1 MAKALFNVFFK
12 IIKSVVGI
20 FLAPVNA
27 LVVNL
32 FPDLSQLLTTFN
44 AGVEALLG
52 TGLGYF
58 AHLLPPTTRVI
69 ILLWLAILLA
79 YYGITVSVHL
89 ILKVIHIIK
98 KLKIW

>member
-20 FLAPVNA
+20 FLAPINA
-27 LVVNL
+27 LIVNL
-32 FPDLSQLLTTFN
+32 FPDLSKLISTFN
-44 AGVEALLG
+44 AGVEKLLG
-52 TGLGYF
+52 SGLGFF

-69 ILLWLAILLA
+69 ILLWLAILIG
-79 YYGITVSVHL
+79 YYTISVSVHL

>member
-12 IIKSVVGI
+12 IIKSVVDI

-32 FPDLSQLLTTFN
+32 FPDLSQLLSTFN
-44 AGVEALLG
+44 AGVEKLLG
-52 TGLGYF
+52 SGLGFF

-69 ILLWLAILLA
+69 ILLWLGILLA
-79 YYGITVSVHL
+79 YYSISVSVHV